1 MIRENFRREVVFEL
15 DLEKP
20 VGFQEEDMERRGI
33 SAEGNG

>member
-20 VGFQEEDMERRGI
+20 VGFQDEDTERRGI
-33 SAEGNG
+33 SG